1 MTTLTPLQREIESYA
16 IGSFFAGGLREIKK
30 SATPMDDL
38 LALTDEEWEG
48 LTEWGPFSEY
58 TRKDLEVGI
67 EIMYES
73 VCDLFDR
80 VVKSGILREPHV
92 PAWIP
97 S

>member
-16 IGSFFAGGLREIKK
+16 IGSFFAGGLREIVE

-48 LTEWGPFSEY
+48 LDVWGPFSEY
-58 TRKDLEVGI
+58 TRDDLEV
-67 EIMYES
+67 EAEAMYDA
-73 VCDLFDR
+73 VCNLFDR
-80 VVKSGILREPHV
+80 VVKSGILREPQV
-92 PAWIP
+92 P